1 MFHCVLGSP
10 FTPRCIAAYLL
21 EQRPAYRVGTERLWP
36 SVCLSLSLSLCVC
49 VCVCACVFVCALV
62 WKIEIN
68 GRMPCGSRL
77 AWGRRV
83 ECVCARCAMIVV
95 VVLVIDGWLMELVA
109 SEVTTREIERA

>member
-36 SVCLSLSLSLCVC
+36 SVCLSLSLSVCVC
-49 VCVCACVFVCALV
+49 VCVLV

-68 GRMPCGSRL
+68 GRMPCGRRL

-109 SEVTTREIERA
+109 SEVNTREIERA